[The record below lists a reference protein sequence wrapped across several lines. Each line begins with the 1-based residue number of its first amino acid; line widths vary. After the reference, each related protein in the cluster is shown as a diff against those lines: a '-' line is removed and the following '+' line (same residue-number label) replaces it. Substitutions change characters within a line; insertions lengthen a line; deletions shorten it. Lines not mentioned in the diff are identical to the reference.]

1 MTEDAAATLTTSGTL
16 TISDTDTGEA
26 VFNAETISGTYGDL
40 TIEADGDWS
49 YSADN
54 SQSAIQALGDGET
67 LTDTITVTS
76 DDGTTQDITITIT
89 GTNDDP
95 TIGGDTSGS
104 VTEDAAATLTTSGTL
119 TISDTDTG
127 EAVFNAETI
136 SGTYGDLTIEADG
149 DWSYSADN
157 SQSAIQALGDGD
169 TLTDTITVTSD
180 DGTTQDIT
188 ITITGTNDDPTIG
201 GDTTGGVTEDAA
213 ATLTTSGTLTIS
225 DTDTGE
231 AVFNAETISGTYGDL
246 TIEADGDWSY
256 SADNSQSAIQA
267 LGDGDTLTD
276 TITVTSDDGT
286 TQDITITITGT
297 NDDPTIGGDTTGGV
311 TEDAAATLTTSGT
324 LTISDTDTGEAVFNA
339 ETISGTY
346 GDLTIE
352 ADGDWSYSAD
362 NSQSAI
368 QALGDGDT
376 LTDTI
381 TVTSDDGTTQD
392 ITITITGTND
402 DPTIG
407 GDTTGSV
414 TEDAAAT
421 LTTSGTL
428 TISDTDTGEAVFNA
442 ETISGTY
449 GDLTIEAD
457 GDWSYSADNSQSA
470 IQALGDGDT
479 LTDTITVTSDD
490 GTTLRYYHYHYR
502 Y

>member
-1 MTEDAAATLTTSGTL
+1 M
-16 TISDTDTGEA
+16 
-26 VFNAETISGTYGDL
+26 
-40 TIEADGDWS
+40 
-49 YSADN
+49 
-54 SQSAIQALGDGET
+54 
-67 LTDTITVTS
+67 
-76 DDGTTQDITITIT
+76 
-89 GTNDDP
+89 
-95 TIGGDTSGS
+95 
-104 VTEDAAATLTTSGTL
+104 
-119 TISDTDTG
+119 
-127 EAVFNAETI
+127 
-136 SGTYGDLTIEADG
+136 
-149 DWSYSADN
+149 
-157 SQSAIQALGDGD
+157 
-169 TLTDTITVTSD
+169 
-180 DGTTQDIT
+180 
-188 ITITGTNDDPTIG
+188 
-201 GDTTGGVTEDAA
+201 
-213 ATLTTSGTLTIS
+213 
-225 DTDTGE
+225 
-231 AVFNAETISGTYGDL
+231 
-246 TIEADGDWSY
+246 
-256 SADNSQSAIQA
+256 
-267 LGDGDTLTD
+267 
-276 TITVTSDDGT
+276 
-286 TQDITITITGT
+286 TITITGT

-490 GTTLRYYHYHYR
+490 GTTQDITITITGTNDDPTIGGDTSGSVTEDAAATLTTSGTLTISDTDTGEAVFNAETISGTYGDLTIEADGDWSYSADNSQSAIQALGAGDTLTDTITVTSDDVQPKILPLPLQVLMMSLPLVATQLVA
-502 Y
+502 